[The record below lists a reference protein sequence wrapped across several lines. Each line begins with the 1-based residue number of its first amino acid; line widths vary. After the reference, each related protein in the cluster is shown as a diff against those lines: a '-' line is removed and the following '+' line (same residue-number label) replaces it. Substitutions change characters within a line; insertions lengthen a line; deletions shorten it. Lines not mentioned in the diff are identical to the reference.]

1 MSFEAIYIVLLKDAK
16 CDYVYVCELI
26 KIVKSLSKSLRY
38 HRFQIGKGWNQ
49 KYKITRL
56 TRRVNPSGARSSSP
70 AFSGDRDTR
79 SLVLYVCFVDRC
91 LYFYFRPL
99 CCLFFFDL
107 RIMIT
112 SLVSSNS
119 SYKYVRGPS

>member
-26 KIVKSLSKSLRY
+26 KIVKSLSKCLRY
-38 HRFQIGKGWNQ
+38 HKFQIGKGRNQ

-56 TRRVNPSGARSSSP
+56 TRQVNPSGARSSSP
-70 AFSGDRDTR
+70 VFSGDRDTR

-91 LYFYFRPL
+91 LYFCPFSFGH
-99 CCLFFFDL
+99 CVVC
-107 RIMIT
+107 
-112 SLVSSNS
+112 SSS
-119 SYKYVRGPS
+119 IYGF